1 MSSIASMPVLAQ
13 GHAGHTMQPP
23 AAVEKQKAAKPQA
36 PQPAPPEEMTEE
48 TPQVEISP
56 EQQQLI
62 GVKTVKVSLKPI
74 QKVIRTVGRIE
85 ADERK
90 QATINTKVEGWIEK
104 LHVDY
109 TGRYVKKGE
118 PLVEIYSPELLATQ
132 QEFLAVLKWAKQ
144 PGDKKKDDTLS
155 LMLAKDADS
164 IAGCG
169 KATAAALGHIG

>member
-1 MSSIASMPVLAQ
+1 MYIILSEFHIFNACSCP
-13 GHAGHTMQPP
+13 GPCRTYC
-23 AAVEKQKAAKPQA
+23 AAPGGGGETKAAKPQA
-36 PQPAPPEEMTEE
+36 PQPAPQEEVTEE

-62 GVKTVKVSLKPI
+62 GVKTVKVSLKPM

-90 QATINTKVEGWIEK
+90 LATINTKIEGWIEK
-104 LHVDY
+104 LYVDY

-132 QEFLAVLKWAKQ
+132 QEFLSVLKWANTTGRQEKR
-144 PGDKKKDDTLS
+144 
-155 LMLAKDADS
+155 
-164 IAGCG
+164 
-169 KATAAALGHIG
+169 